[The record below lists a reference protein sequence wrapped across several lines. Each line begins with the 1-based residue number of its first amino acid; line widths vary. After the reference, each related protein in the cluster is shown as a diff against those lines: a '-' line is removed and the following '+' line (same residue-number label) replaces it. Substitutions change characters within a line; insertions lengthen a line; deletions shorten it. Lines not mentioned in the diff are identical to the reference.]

1 MLRLAER
8 DDLAAGKGCMQIRMH
23 NVCNYVCTVYA
34 NMYTRVAPLA
44 VRSVPGRAWYPG
56 GVHSSGIPK
65 STPGSSRYRSPRPV
79 DICRSLPKVGKGMD
93 EYERKLLIERIGRE
107 GATVGVSIPER
118 VTVQGQEVDLH
129 EFVFEIKRLETVP
142 SGEREKVEEAKKN
155 LRRERLQ
162 RKQRIERG
170 EIDFEEGERLAES
183 IVGIDRAL
191 EALESLGPSDI
202 EGEAKRQEAM
212 DQKRWMN
219 FLKQVLGRD
228 DTSSKRRGVR

>member
-1 MLRLAER
+1 
-8 DDLAAGKGCMQIRMH
+8 
-23 NVCNYVCTVYA
+23 
-34 NMYTRVAPLA
+34 
-44 VRSVPGRAWYPG
+44 
-56 GVHSSGIPK
+56 
-65 STPGSSRYRSPRPV
+65 
-79 DICRSLPKVGKGMD
+79 MD

-107 GATVGVSIPER
+107 GATVGVSIPEQ

-129 EFVFEIKRLETVP
+129 EFVFEIKRRDTIP
-142 SGEREKVEEAKKN
+142 SGERERVEEAKKN
-155 LRRERLQ
+155 LRRERLE

-228 DTSSKRRGVR
+228 DDSSKRRGVR